1 MPRKSFGFD
10 GKGEEIKANQIDKA
24 TPTVYT
30 LSITGGDTVSKA
42 ISLKINDSLFEE
54 AEDLIHKMKVH
65 RNSYINEAIRYYNR
79 VIRRKLLKQHYQK
92 ESSLLGAHSLEIN
105 QEFQE
110 IEDEIP
116 GL

>member
-1 MPRKSFGFD
+1 M
-10 GKGEEIKANQIDKA
+10 
-24 TPTVYT
+24 
-30 LSITGGDTVSKA
+30 SKA

-54 AEDLIHKMKVH
+54 AEDLIHKTKVH

-79 VIRRKLLKQHYQK
+79 VIKRKLLKRLYQK
-92 ESSLLGAHSLEIN
+92 ESSLLSAQSLEIN
-105 QEFQE
+105 QEFQG